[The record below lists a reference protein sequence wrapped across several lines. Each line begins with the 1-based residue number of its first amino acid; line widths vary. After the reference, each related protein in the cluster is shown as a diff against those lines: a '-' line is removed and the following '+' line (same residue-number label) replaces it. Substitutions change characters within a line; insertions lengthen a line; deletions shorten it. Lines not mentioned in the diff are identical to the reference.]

1 MSGKSAPAATRLE
14 ERLRRSIRDI
24 PDFPKPGI
32 AFKDITPL
40 LLDSGLFRDS
50 VGALADWVAERDA
63 SKVLGVD
70 ARGFLFA
77 GAVADRLGLGLV
89 PARKPGK
96 LPYSTVSESYDLEYG
111 VNTLELHTDAVHPG
125 ERIAIVDDL
134 LATGG
139 TVKAASRLVE
149 ILGGTVVG
157 LAFVIE
163 LGFLNGRARLDGY
176 ETMSLVTFD

>member
-1 MSGKSAPAATRLE
+1 MSGKQAPEATQLE

-32 AFKDITPL
+32 SFKDITPL
-40 LLDSGLFRDS
+40 LLEPRLFHDCI
-50 VGALADWVAERDA
+50 GALADWVVEREA
-63 SKVLGVD
+63 TKVLGVD

-77 GAVADRLGLGLV
+77 GPVADRLGLGLV

-111 VNTLELHTDAVHPG
+111 VNTLELHTDAVQPG
-125 ERIAIVDDL
+125 ERVAIVDDL

-139 TVKAASRLVE
+139 TVEAASRLVE
-149 ILGGTVVG
+149 ILGGSVVG

>member
-1 MSGKSAPAATRLE
+1 MSGKHAEAATGLE

-32 AFKDITPL
+32 VFKDITPL
-40 LLDSGLFRDS
+40 LLDPGLFREAI
-50 VGALADWVAERDA
+50 GALADWVAEREA

-96 LPYSTVSESYDLEYG
+96 LPSSTVSESYDLEYG
-111 VNTLELHTDAVHPG
+111 VNTLELHTDAVQPG
-125 ERIAIVDDL
+125 ERIVVVDDL

-149 ILGGTVVG
+149 VLGGTVAG

-163 LGFLNGRARLDGY
+163 LRFLNGRARLDGY

>member
-1 MSGKSAPAATRLE
+1 MTAKRPVGALAD
-14 ERLRRSIRDI
+14 RLRESIRDI

-32 AFKDITPL
+32 VFKDITPM
-40 LLDSGLFRDS
+40 LLDPALFRDT
-50 VGALADWVAERDA
+50 VGALADWTGGREAR
-63 SKVLGVD
+63 KILGVD

-96 LPYSTVSESYDLEYG
+96 LPYQTVSESYYLEYG
-111 VNTLELHTDAVHPG
+111 INTLELHTDAVAEG
-125 ERIAIVDDL
+125 ERVVIVDDL

-139 TVKAASRLVE
+139 TVKAAVRLVE
-149 ILGGTVVG
+149 ALGGTIVG

-163 LGFLNGRARLDGY
+163 LGFLGGRGKLDGY
-176 ETMSLVTFD
+176 DTMSLVNFD

>member
-1 MSGKSAPAATRLE
+1 MSGKPADAATRLE

-32 AFKDITPL
+32 VFKDITPL
-40 LLDSGLFRDS
+40 LLDPGLFREAI
-50 VGALADWVAERDA
+50 GALADWVAEREA

-96 LPYSTVSESYDLEYG
+96 LPSRTVSESYDLEYG
-111 VNTLELHTDAVHPG
+111 VNTLELHTDAVQPG
-125 ERIAIVDDL
+125 ERIVVVDDL

-149 ILGGTVVG
+149 VLGGTVAG